1 MHARRFALLTFVS
14 FAFAGVAVAKDAG
27 NATDAINPHLPR
39 YGHPYRQGCPPTGE
53 TQEKMKAWE
62 AANRGVVRPAD
73 AEHKERG
80 SVGATEPAIAAAA
93 TGPETLSF
101 GGGVDSIGV
110 ATGAPKGY
118 LVFWGTQWG
127 TEGTN
132 SNGYGTFTG
141 DPPNAPPSIQAWI
154 KGLGTNG
161 GLWPRGVTH
170 YWAG

>member
-27 NATDAINPHLPR
+27 NATDAINPHSPR
-39 YGHPYRQGCPPTGE
+39 YGHPYRHGVHPTRE
-53 TQEKMKAWE
+53 THEKMRAWE

-110 ATGAPKGY
+110 TSGAPRCTWCFG
-118 LVFWGTQWG
+118 VR
-127 TEGTN
+127 
-132 SNGYGTFTG
+132 NGARRERTPTATRHSRATRATLRPIFRPGSRVW
-141 DPPNAPPSIQAWI
+141 APMASFGRA
-154 KGLGTNG
+154 
-161 GLWPRGVTH
+161 
-170 YWAG
+170 